1 MQRVKT
7 RIFSGSVCEQIVFNV
22 PDRVRDIK
30 KAEPRPRFKTPEERE
45 QHRIGISKRNHA
57 RLFNQNFGPSSLY
70 STLTF
75 QEARRLRDNYTR
87 RLMYHFPGARILIYM
102 GRGKGTHRIHL
113 HMVSEGIPEDMITKL
128 WGMGEIVRIEHLR
141 EHNYYSGIDHGQD
154 YTGLANYLFDH
165 WRRPPRSSAT
175 IQRTNRPARQR
186 ATYWWRARPQNT
198 ATYIISMYGS
208 RSRPKRHGG
217 KRRDRA
223 ECKFSFLWPCK
234 CVKFGDEP
242 DAPGKQKGD
251 RTMNKTKIDWATMS
265 WNPLTGC
272 RHGCPYCYARRTAHR
287 FDKGLEDPAP
297 LPGGLHVLEK
307 KIKATPYPYGFEPTL
322 HRYRLNQPERVEEPQ
337 TVFVCSM
344 ADLFGKWVPTSWIA
358 QVIDAC
364 LRAPQHRYLFLTKN
378 PARYLELD
386 HLALLPHGEN
396 FWYGSTVANRDA
408 AAMYPMPWANIN
420 TFWSMEPLLEPV
432 AMGEAEGLPQ
442 WVILGAETG
451 SRRDKVI
458 PRREWVDQIAAF
470 CAENE
475 IPVFYKGNLREYFP
489 DLPASMFPWE
499 V

>member
-1 MQRVKT
+1 
-7 RIFSGSVCEQIVFNV
+7 
-22 PDRVRDIK
+22 
-30 KAEPRPRFKTPEERE
+30 
-45 QHRIGISKRNHA
+45 
-57 RLFNQNFGPSSLY
+57 
-70 STLTF
+70 
-75 QEARRLRDNYTR
+75 
-87 RLMYHFPGARILIYM
+87 
-102 GRGKGTHRIHL
+102 
-113 HMVSEGIPEDMITKL
+113 
-128 WGMGEIVRIEHLR
+128 
-141 EHNYYSGIDHGQD
+141 
-154 YTGLANYLFDH
+154 
-165 WRRPPRSSAT
+165 
-175 IQRTNRPARQR
+175 
-186 ATYWWRARPQNT
+186 
-198 ATYIISMYGS
+198 
-208 RSRPKRHGG
+208 
-217 KRRDRA
+217 
-223 ECKFSFLWPCK
+223 
-234 CVKFGDEP
+234 
-242 DAPGKQKGD
+242 
-251 RTMNKTKIDWATMS
+251 MNKTKIDWATMS

-408 AAMYPMPWANIN
+408 VAMYPMPWANIN

-442 WVILGAETG
+442 CVILGAETA